1 MTVKY
6 EDIANLNIHC
16 ETQEQWDAVI
26 KILEDVGQGDTG
38 MLSEWFDSS
47 DGRSIIHSKHSC
59 SNVCDSDLEYCV
71 DRDLE
76 VISYDEFSK
85 LFIGLST
92 TRGMVEALYPLQK
105 QDDKPIVSDGGSS
118 KYYEITVTNKAG
130 ESIKVEMGDIIRA
143 CVANDFDLGNIMK
156 ACRRISEAKQG
167 RGKAGASVEYDANK
181 IVYFANEVKF
191 WSK

>member
-1 MTVKY
+1 MSKY
-6 EDIANLNIHC
+6 ESIANLQVHCKNAEEWKAVVGAIESFGDGVSGLEEYQSRWPVLHTEKCVEDASNSSVNYCERHNLNIINY
-16 ETQEQWDAVI
+16 EQFQSKFFNCCVTDALI
-26 KILEDVGQGDTG
+26 DLNQDTSHSP
-38 MLSEWFDSS
+38 SE
-47 DGRSIIHSKHSC
+47 
-59 SNVCDSDLEYCV
+59 SNKV
-71 DRDLE
+71 
-76 VISYDEFSK
+76 
-85 LFIGLST
+85 
-92 TRGMVEALYPLQK
+92 
-105 QDDKPIVSDGGSS
+105 VSDGGSS
-118 KYYEITVTNKAG
+118 KYYEIVITNKAG